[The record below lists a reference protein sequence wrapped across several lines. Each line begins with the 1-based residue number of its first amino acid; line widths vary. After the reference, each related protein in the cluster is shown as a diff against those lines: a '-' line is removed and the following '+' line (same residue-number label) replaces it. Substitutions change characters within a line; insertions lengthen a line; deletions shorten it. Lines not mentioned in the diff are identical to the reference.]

1 MFKRVVSALV
11 LLALSAFCFIMCK
24 ETAVIYVIVCAC
36 ICFYEMTNCLKKLD
50 KKPLMIIP
58 CIFAVACAAVMY
70 FEKLHI
76 LWLAAVL
83 LLIFLATFVFC
94 MKSENH
100 RAQDALAT
108 FEMLLYPGLAI
119 MGILYV
125 CCLPRKEYAV
135 IFTTGFLSAVSCDTF
150 ALFGGMAFGRH
161 KLAPTVS
168 PKKTIEGSVS
178 GTLVTVGIG
187 VGAWFLF
194 KDYML
199 VSLVKYIIIVF
210 VCTIVSQIGD
220 LSASFIKRE
229 AGIKDYGN
237 LIPGHG
243 GMMDRIDSLMMSIPA
258 AYILTELL
266 R

>member
-1 MFKRVVSALV
+1 M
-11 LLALSAFCFIMCK
+11 LALSAFCFIMCK
-24 ETAVIYVIVCAC
+24 ETAVVYVVVCAC
-36 ICFYEMTNCLKKLD
+36 ISFYEMSNCLKKLD
-50 KKPLMIIP
+50 KKPLMVVP
-58 CIFAVACAAVMY
+58 CIFAAVCAAVMY
-70 FEKLHI
+70 FPKI
-76 LWLAAVL
+76 SYMWLALTVL
-83 LLIFLATFVFC
+83 LLALATFVVC
-94 MKSENH
+94 MKSEKY

-108 FEMLLYPGLAI
+108 FEMMLYPGLAI
-119 MGILYV
+119 VGILLV
-125 CCLPRKEYAV
+125 CCLPRSEYAV
-135 IFTTGFLSAVSCDTF
+135 VFTTGFLSAISCDTF
-150 ALFGGMAFGRH
+150 ALFGGMAFGKH
-161 KLAPTVS
+161 KLAPVVS
-168 PKKTIEGSVS
+168 PKKTIEGSAS

-187 VGAWFLF
+187 VAAWYLF

-199 VSLVKYIIIVF
+199 VDSLIKFVLIVF

>member
-1 MFKRVVSALV
+1 MFKRVVSALI

-24 ETAVIYVIVCAC
+24 ETGVIYVAVCAC
-36 ICFYEMTNCLKKLD
+36 ISFYEMGNCLKKLD
-50 KKPLMIIP
+50 KKPLLAVP
-58 CIFAVACAAVMY
+58 CIFAVVCAAVMY
-70 FEKLHI
+70 FEKLSV
-76 LWLAAVL
+76 LWLAAAIMVL
-83 LLIFLATFVFC
+83 LPATFVFC
-94 MKSENH
+94 MKSKNY

-108 FEMLLYPGLAI
+108 FEMMLYPGLAI

-125 CCLPRKEYAV
+125 CCLPRKEFAV
-135 IFTTGFLSAVSCDTF
+135 IFTTGFLSAVGCDTF

-168 PKKTIEGSVS
+168 PKKTIEGSIS

-194 KDYML
+194 KEYML
-199 VSLVKYIIIVF
+199 VSLVKFIIIVF

-258 AYILTELL
+258 AYILTQLL

>member
-1 MFKRVVSALV
+1 MLKRVISALV
-11 LLALSAFCFIMCK
+11 LLALSAFCFIACK
-24 ETAVIYVIVCAC
+24 ETAVVFVTACAC
-36 ICFYEMTNCLKKLD
+36 ISFYEMANCLKKLG
-50 KKPLMIIP
+50 KNPLMVIP
-58 CIFAVACAAVMY
+58 CVFAVACAAVLY
-70 FEKLHI
+70 FKQLHTM
-76 LWLAAVL
+76 WLGAVVL
-83 LLIFLATFVFC
+83 LLFLITFVFC
-94 MKSENH
+94 MKSEEH
-100 RAQDALAT
+100 KAQDALAT
-108 FEMLLYPGLAI
+108 LEMMLYPGLAI
-119 MGILYV
+119 IGILFV
-125 CCLPRKEYAV
+125 CCLPRKEFGV
-135 IFTTGFLSAVSCDTF
+135 IFTTGFLSAISCDTF
-150 ALFGGMAFGRH
+150 ALFGGMAFGKH

-168 PKKTIEGSVS
+168 PKKTIEGSIS

-199 VSLVKYIIIVF
+199 VNLWKYIIIVF
-210 VCTIVSQIGD
+210 ICTIVSQIGD

>member
-1 MFKRVVSALV
+1 MFKRVVSALI

-24 ETAVIYVIVCAC
+24 ETAVVYTVAVAC
-36 ICFYEMTNCLKKLD
+36 ICFYEMSNCLKKLD
-50 KKPLMIIP
+50 KNPLMIVP
-58 CIFAVACAAVMY
+58 CVFIAATAVVMY
-70 FEKLHI
+70 FSKLDV

-83 LLIFLATFVFC
+83 LLLVLATFVFC
-94 MKSENH
+94 MKSEKH
-100 RAQDALAT
+100 KAQDVLAT
-108 FEMLLYPGLAI
+108 FEMLLYPGLFVAAI
-119 MGILYV
+119 LFV
-125 CCLPRKEYAV
+125 CCLERKEYAV

-150 ALFGGMAFGRH
+150 ALFGGMAFGKH
-161 KLAPTVS
+161 KLAPVVS

-194 KDYML
+194 KEYML
-199 VSLVKYIIIVF
+199 VSLVKYIVIVF
-210 VCTIVSQIGD
+210 ICTIASQIGD

-258 AYILTELL
+258 AYILTQLL